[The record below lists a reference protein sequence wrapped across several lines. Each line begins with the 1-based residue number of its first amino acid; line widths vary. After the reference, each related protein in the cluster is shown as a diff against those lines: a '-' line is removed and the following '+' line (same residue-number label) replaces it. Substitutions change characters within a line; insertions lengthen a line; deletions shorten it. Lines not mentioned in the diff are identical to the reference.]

1 MNPSELLHMVKNLPD
16 NLFDTLDRRTQP
28 ASGDLC
34 LPQRISLIESMTFS
48 ASRLMVLAA
57 PLVSL

>member
-1 MNPSELLHMVKNLPD
+1 MVKNLPD